1 MQIRR
6 YWVTL
11 LILLCSSGESLAAE
25 LFESASTPQP
35 NSKMDIVIKE
45 VDRRERSSILDLKI
59 TNIGSSVGSSFFIVC
74 SISRLAQIRGDYRY
88 VVKLDQTPKQ
98 GQMTI
103 GFLRSA
109 TEDPAALGRGFENL
123 GTKDVL
129 DLEQFA
135 PICSNFK

>member
-1 MQIRR
+1 
-6 YWVTL
+6 
-11 LILLCSSGESLAAE
+11 
-25 LFESASTPQP
+25 
-35 NSKMDIVIKE
+35 MDIVIKE

-109 TEDPAALGRGFENL
+109 TEDPATLGRGFENL
-123 GTKDVL
+123 GAKDVL